1 MQVRFAT
8 ARVAAFVV
16 VILAT
21 LVDPPSARADVA
33 EYVGKPIATVTLRSE
48 GRIVGDP
55 RVLALV
61 ETHRGAPLSVADVRE
76 SIAHLLSI
84 GQFED
89 IQVHAAPDGPS
100 VTLTYEL
107 VPFRPITA
115 IVFQGDAPGVDRD
128 QLRRRIAERFGI
140 SPRAARAADVAAFVT
155 QELRDLGYLQA
166 RVAARVDVSI
176 STREAALVFALAA
189 GDRTRIGEIDIQG
202 DPGMSLPELLRTL
215 RISSGAPFH
224 RAELNE
230 RIDRYV
236 AASRQRG
243 FYATR
248 VTLGTELADN
258 GRFVDLTLTIA
269 LGPRVIV
276 RFDGDPL
283 PPERHQDLVPLAREG
298 SADQDLIE
306 DSAARIEEYLQS
318 QGYRDG
324 AVTSVREEKGGEL
337 VITFTVKRGPQY
349 RVGRV
354 EFSGNVSIPLT
365 DLQPRL
371 LVRPG
376 QPFSLPAIDADL
388 ATVEDVYRR
397 RGFSAAQ
404 ADATFDSQ
412 PAAVAGAI
420 DVPVAIRVAV
430 IENIR
435 TLVGSIRIEG
445 VSAVPQAE
453 LAALLGLRSGA
464 PFFAGQMAADR
475 DAIQLHLANLGY
487 QSATVATTPRV
498 SPDGTRAD
506 VVFNVREGPQ
516 VLIEHVIIAG
526 NERIK
531 TATIERELQFAPGE
545 PLGLERINESQ
556 RRLAALGLFRRARIT
571 ELGHGDEARRD
582 VLVTVDEAP
591 VQTIGYGGGLEA
603 GQFLRTDEQTGAA
616 TGRLELA
623 PRGFFEIGRRN
634 LFGKN
639 RSINLFTRVSLRNQF
654 QAGTSTDPR
663 SDIEYR
669 VIGTFRE
676 PRVFQTTA
684 DAFLTATIEQQ
695 ARTSFNFT
703 RRAFNAEVARRLTRT
718 VSVTGSYQIQRTE
731 LFDEQLDPASAPSV
745 TSVDRVFPQVRLSSF
760 AASIVRDTRDDLAE
774 PTAGRFL
781 SANTQLAGRR
791 IGSEVGFAR
800 SFLTAQL
807 FRTLPRA
814 PRIVLA
820 TNARIGMAAA
830 FPRLTPDRDAD
841 GNPVF
846 DGNGQPVFVTV
857 RDLPASERFFAGGD
871 TTVRGFTLDRLG
883 TPDLFDKNGFPTGG
897 GGLVVL
903 NAEVRVPIRWGFGAV
918 GFVDAGNVF
927 AQPSSISL
935 AELRSSVGLGLRY
948 RSPIG
953 PVRVDLGF
961 KLHRN
966 LIANEREPLTALH
979 ISLGQA
985 F

>member
-1 MQVRFAT
+1 MQGRFAT
-8 ARVAAFVV
+8 ATVAAFVLV
-16 VILAT
+16 TLAT
-21 LVDPPSARADVA
+21 LVDPREARADVA
-33 EYVGKPIATVTLRSE
+33 EYLGKAIATVTLQSE
-48 GRIVGDP
+48 GRVVSDP

-61 ETHRGAPLSVADVRE
+61 ETRPGAPLSVADVRE

-89 IQVHAAPDGPS
+89 VQVHAAQDGSS
-100 VTLTYEL
+100 VTLTYVL

-128 QLRRRIAERFGI
+128 QLRRRIAERFGV
-140 SPRAARAADVAAFVT
+140 SPRAARAGDVAAFVT
-155 QELRDLGYLQA
+155 EELRDLGYLQA
-166 RVAARVDVSI
+166 RVAARVDVTI

-202 DPGMSLPELLRTL
+202 DPGMTVPELLRTL

-230 RIDRYV
+230 RLDRYL

-243 FYATR
+243 FYAAR
-248 VTLGTELADN
+248 ARLGTELADS
-258 GRFVDLTLTIA
+258 GRFVDLTLTVA
-269 LGPRVIV
+269 LGPRVVV

-283 PPERHQDLVPLAREG
+283 PPERHHDLVPLASEG
-298 SADQDLIE
+298 SADQDLVE
-306 DSAARIEEYLQS
+306 DSAARIREYLQS

-324 AVTSVREEKGGEL
+324 SVTYVREEKSGEL
-337 VITFTVKRGPQY
+337 VITFTVKKGPQY

-354 EFSGNVSIPLT
+354 EFSGNVSVPLT

-376 QPFSLPAIDADL
+376 QPFSLPAVDADL
-388 ATVEDVYRR
+388 ATVEDIYRR
-397 RGFSAAQ
+397 QGFSGVQ

-412 PAAVAGAI
+412 PAAAGAI
-420 DVPVAIRVAV
+420 DVPVAIRVV
-430 IENIR
+430 VTENVR
-435 TLVGSIRIEG
+435 TLVGAVRVEG
-445 VSAVPQAE
+445 VSAVPEAE
-453 LAALLGLRSGA
+453 LAALLGLRPGA

-475 DAIQLHLANLGY
+475 DAIQLRLANLGY
-487 QSATVATTPRV
+487 QSATVVTVPRV
-498 SPDGTRAD
+498 SPDGARAD

-516 VLIEHVIIAG
+516 VLVDHVIIAG

-531 TATIERELQFAPGE
+531 TATIQRELQFASGE

-571 ELGHGDEARRD
+571 ELSHGDEARRD

-603 GQFLRTDEQTGAA
+603 GQFLRTDEETGAA
-616 TGRLELA
+616 TERLELA

-654 QAGTSTDPR
+654 QAATSTDPR

-731 LFDEQLDPASAPSV
+731 LFDEQLDPESAPSV

-760 AASIVRDTRDDLAE
+760 AASIVRDTRDDLAD

-800 SFLTAQL
+800 SFFTAQL

-814 PRIVLA
+814 PRVVLA

-846 DGNGQPVFVTV
+846 DPNGQPVFVTV

-935 AELRSSVGLGLRY
+935 TELRSSVGLGLRY

-966 LIANEREPLTALH
+966 VIANEREPLTALH